1 MHLLRFKF
9 QVQLSVFL
17 LPPLI
22 LHIFPYHVLARFLP
36 NATDEGEVLA
46 FKLRSKGAVLVEG
59 PKWCGK
65 SNTCMRQAETVIK
78 NAGHRDQRAEHRTR
92 LHTGIRS
99 MEDTSMLQM
108 SGMHKQ
114 NIIKQHP
121 EGVYSATKCL
131 SDLFVAILP
140 DKIPVWSEEE
150 RKSGN

>member
-36 NATDEGEVLA
+36 NAPDEDEVAA

-78 NAGHRDQRAEHRTR
+78 KCRTPR
-92 LHTGIRS
+92 PENR
-99 MEDTSMLQM
+99 TS
-108 SGMHKQ
+108 H
-114 NIIKQHP
+114 
-121 EGVYSATKCL
+121 
-131 SDLFVAILP
+131 
-140 DKIPVWSEEE
+140 
-150 RKSGN
+150 